1 MREEIKTVSNDII
14 KASKTI
20 SEYYNRVPY
29 AYVHSFGCQ
38 QNVNDG
44 EKIKG
49 MLAGLGFGI
58 TDDIESADLIFFN
71 TCAVRENAED
81 RVFGQIGALK
91 HLKEKKPDT
100 IIGLCGCMVQQEH
113 IAEKIKKSYSNVD
126 IVLGT
131 ETLYELPKMLE
142 QKIKTRKRVFNIEL
156 SSGKIFEDVP
166 ICRDSTYKAWVPIMY
181 GCDNFCTYCIVPY
194 VRGRERSRR
203 SEEIIKEVKELVSK
217 GYKEITLLG
226 QNVNSYGKGLDED
239 INFSKLLRMLN
250 DIEGDFRIGFL
261 TSHPKDATRELID
274 TIAECKK
281 ISRYLHLPLQSGSD
295 RILKEMNRHYTLED
309 YMSLIEYAKAKIPDI
324 AFSSDII
331 VGFPGETYE
340 DFCMTLDAIKKVGYD
355 NLYTFIYSKRV
366 GTKAASMPDPFTYE
380 EKSKWFSEML
390 EVQREKSEEIHKRY
404 IGKVLNV
411 LVDSEGRV
419 DAEKYIS
426 GKSDE
431 GAIVDFVGDKSL
443 IGSFVKVRI
452 LSASNW
458 ALIGEKID

>member
-1 MREEIKTVSNDII
+1 MIQEIKTVVNDINEVT
-14 KASKTI
+14 KTI
-20 SEYYNRVPY
+20 NDYYQRVPY

-49 MLAGLGFGI
+49 MLATLGFGM
-58 TDDIESADLIFFN
+58 TDDIEMADVIFFN

-91 HLKEKKPDT
+91 HLKEKKPDI
-100 IIGLCGCMVQQEH
+100 IIGLCGCMVQQQH
-113 IAEKIKKSYSNVD
+113 IADKIKKSFSNVD

-142 QKIKTRKRVFNIEL
+142 KKILTKKRVFNLEL
-156 SSGKIFEDVP
+156 TNTKIFEEVP
-166 ICRDSTYKAWVPIMY
+166 ISRDSTFKAWVPVMY

-194 VRGRERSRR
+194 VRGRERSRK
-203 SEEIIKEVKELVSK
+203 SEEIIKEVKELVAK

-226 QNVNSYGKGLDED
+226 QNVNSYGKGLEED
-239 INFSKLLRMLN
+239 INFSKLLRMIN
-250 DIEGDFRIGFL
+250 DIDGEFRISFM
-261 TSHPKDATRELID
+261 TSHPKDATKELID

-281 ISRYLHLPLQSGSD
+281 VSRYLHLPLQSGSD
-295 RILKEMNRHYTLED
+295 RILKEMNRHYTLND
-309 YMSLIEYAKAKIPDI
+309 YMTLIEYAKEKIPDV

-355 NLYTFIYSKRV
+355 NLFTFIYSKRV
-366 GTKAASMPDPFTYE
+366 GTKAAQMEDPFTYE
-380 EKSKWFSEML
+380 QKSKWFSEML
-390 EVQREKSEEIHKRY
+390 EVQKQMSEELHKRY
-404 IGKVLNV
+404 VGKVLNV
-411 LVDSEGRV
+411 LADGEGRTS
-419 DAEKYIS
+419 AEYIT

-431 GAIVDFVGDKSL
+431 GAIVDFNGDKSL
-443 IGSFVKVRI
+443 IGQFVKVRI
-452 LSASNW
+452 TSASNW
-458 ALIGEKID
+458 ALVGEII